1 MKYSELTRRLRR
13 LGVRRL
19 AQGKRLEIW
28 GRDDRQL
35 TTVIPR
41 HPAHEVP
48 PGLLDRILKDLELT
62 RADL

>member
-19 AQGKRLEIW
+19 AQGKRHEIW
-28 GRDDRQL
+28 GRIDRQL

-41 HPAHEVP
+41 HPTREVP
-48 PGLLDRILKDLELT
+48 PGTLDRILSDLGLT